1 MEIGSEYWKYNE
13 NLEKNNA
20 EFWNLG
26 KDNKFTLSGRTSIYY
41 ILKNIIKN
49 INLKKAYL
57 PSYCCESISL
67 PFIDLGIEV
76 VYYDV
81 YFDNGLKYNINL
93 NQECDIFFAINY
105 FGYSC
110 MNMEDYIKQFKK
122 KGKIVIEDITH
133 SIFSNKKYSE
143 YSDYLFASLRKW
155 FPIAS
160 GGIAVNMNSN
170 FLLNL
175 ENTNKDMISIKTE
188 AMKNKE
194 NYMSNS
200 EGKKEVF
207 LKQYSESEKILD
219 SDYKNYSIDEDSLKI
234 IMGINIEEIINRRK
248 ENIKIIYEKL
258 KNNKYIKFMEE
269 KYDEKDCLLFVPIIL
284 DTKLRDKLRKYLI
297 ENKVYLPIHWILNK
311 KLNNIFDHEL
321 SLVCDQ
327 RYTNEQINIYIDKMI
342 NFLKKV

>member
-1 MEIGSEYWKYNE
+1 
-13 NLEKNNA
+13 
-20 EFWNLG
+20 
-26 KDNKFTLSGRTSIYY
+26 
-41 ILKNIIKN
+41 
-49 INLKKAYL
+49 
-57 PSYCCESISL
+57 
-67 PFIDLGIEV
+67 
-76 VYYDV
+76 
-81 YFDNGLKYNINL
+81 
-93 NQECDIFFAINY
+93 
-105 FGYSC
+105 

-160 GGIAVNMNSN
+160 GGIAVNMNSK

>member
-160 GGIAVNMNSN
+160 GGIAVNMNSK